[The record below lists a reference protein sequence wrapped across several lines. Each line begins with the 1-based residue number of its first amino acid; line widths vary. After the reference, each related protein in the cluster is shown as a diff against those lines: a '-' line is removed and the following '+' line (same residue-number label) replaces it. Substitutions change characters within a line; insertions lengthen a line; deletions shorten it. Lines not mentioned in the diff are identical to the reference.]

1 MDIELKKHW
10 FLEELEQY
18 TDEQLEAVEA
28 TSKLYREL
36 GKSLNVKTQKEMLE
50 NTLLTTHISL
60 YANEHKLPYLG
71 IILGNYTRVQ
81 GEKIESKNTDIL
93 NSDDTSHIPKKRGVI
108 HYILKRCLMLL
119 WRSN

>member
-1 MDIELKKHW
+1 MQSEFRKHW
-10 FLEELEQY
+10 FLKELEQY
-18 TDEQLEAVEA
+18 TVEQLEAVEA

-50 NTLLTTHISL
+50 NTLLTTHIYL